1 VTPLGSNTAY
11 SVNFALICATH
22 QDLAAQVAA
31 GAFREDLLY
40 RIQEFHLRIPPL
52 REWPDTRQFIQKLWQ
67 ELGAGSRDITLSEE
81 ALHAGRSPLAGQ
93 CASIVKP
100 VAGIAGAGG

>member
-40 RIQEFHLRIPPL
+40 RIQEFHLRIRLCANGPIPASL
-52 REWPDTRQFIQKLWQ
+52 
-67 ELGAGSRDITLSEE
+67 SRNCGKSW
-81 ALHAGRSPLAGQ
+81 A
-93 CASIVKP
+93 P
-100 VAGIAGAGG
+100 VRVILP